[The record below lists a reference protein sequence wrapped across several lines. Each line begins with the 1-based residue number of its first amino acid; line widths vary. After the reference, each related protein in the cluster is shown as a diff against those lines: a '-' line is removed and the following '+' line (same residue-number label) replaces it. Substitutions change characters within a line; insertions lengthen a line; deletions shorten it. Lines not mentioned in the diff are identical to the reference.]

1 VWPQR
6 AAQIFE
12 YKIYRSCLGAIPSDL
27 SEREVLQ
34 LSLSD
39 KLDFKVLISL
49 GDDAAKARKS
59 IRRNAEL
66 ERVWNASRS
75 YDLQTGVLIR
85 QTSHGAINHG
95 TPAVECD
102 LPSLEHAAANI
113 ESCGLSRYPCRAPV
127 PPSIFCR
134 VEGRICTLQQSVSIS
149 NRRIERR
156 YAEAGGGLKRA

>member
-1 VWPQR
+1 MCSQR
-6 AAQIFE
+6 LSQIFE
-12 YKIYRSCLGAIPSDL
+12 YKIYPSCLGAIPSDL

-66 ERVWNASRS
+66 ERVWNAGRS
-75 YDLQTGVLIR
+75 YDLQTGPLIR
-85 QTSHGAINHG
+85 QASHGAINYG
-95 TPAVECD
+95 TPPIECD

-113 ESCGLSRYPCRAPV
+113 ESGGLSRYPSKATE
-127 PPSIFCR
+127 R
-134 VEGRICTLQQSVSIS
+134 VWRPGRIVFLTSPALSEYRSKLALGSIH
-149 NRRIERR
+149 N
-156 YAEAGGGLKRA
+156 